1 VLVPRAKRIQALRNI
16 EQYLWKSSGA
26 VLLLLG
32 WEIGARTGVLPE
44 RYTSRPSTVFETGIN
59 LLYSGDLLGDIAVTG
74 FELAVGMSVAIAI
87 GIPIGLVAGWNR
99 RIRYLI
105 DPYLSALYATPALGL
120 LPLLVLWFGI
130 GIRSTTALVVI
141 SAIFPI
147 VINVMYGV
155 RTVDVRLVRMARSFG
170 AGQVRIL
177 QHIVFPSTV
186 PYLVSGL
193 QVGLARGLIGVVIG
207 EMYAA
212 RDGGLG
218 YMIAVAGASIDVN
231 QMFVA
236 VVLVTAAGMIM
247 IGAIRTLEQR
257 LQRWKPKAVPQ

>member
-1 VLVPRAKRIQALRNI
+1 MLSGLRNY
-16 EQYLWKSSGA
+16 EHFFWKASGV
-26 VLLLLG
+26 VLILLG
-32 WEIGARTGVLPE
+32 WEFGTRAGILPE
-44 RYTSRPSTVFETGIN
+44 RYISRPTAVLETGLH
-59 LLYSGDLLGDIAVTG
+59 LLLNGDLLNDIRVTAT
-74 FELAVGMSVAIAI
+74 ELAIGMGLAIAM
-87 GIPIGLVAGWNR
+87 GIPIGLVAGWYK
-99 RIRYLI
+99 RIRYAF
-105 DPYLSALYATPALGL
+105 DPWLSAMYATPSLGL

-155 RTVDVRLVRMARSFG
+155 QAVDVRLVQMARSFS
-170 AGQVRIL
+170 ASQLRVFR
-177 QHIVFPSTV
+177 QIVLPATV

-193 QVGLARGLIGVVIG
+193 QVGLARGLIGVVVG

-218 YMIAVAGASIDVN
+218 YMIAVAGSSINVN

-247 IGAIRTLEQR
+247 TGAIRAMEER
-257 LQRWKPKAVPQ
+257 FQRWKPKVQPQ